1 MTKTRLWLA
10 AMLSLLERHVTLWR
24 KAWSLRHALDGESFH
39 RNETAFLASALALEK
54 TPISPAPRITAWT
67 IMILCLISLCW
78 AYFGKVDIVATA
90 AGKIVASGH
99 AKTIQALETSSVQ
112 TILVHEGDSVKKGQ
126 LLIELDATIAAAD
139 THRYEHDLIAAKLQT
154 LRAKAILTALNTNL
168 TPVIQRELIIP
179 LEKLQEAQD
188 QARGLFHEY
197 QARMARIQSDLER
210 HQAELNTT
218 AEIIRKIQHTLP
230 YAQKRAQ
237 DFKDLSDKNFVSQH
251 AWMEKEQIRLEQEAD
266 LAMQRSRS
274 LEIKAALKETQAQ
287 LKSLTAEL
295 RRQMLDAMS
304 EGMQKFAILQ
314 QDIIKTTSRQ
324 HLMQL
329 TSPIDG
335 TVQQLA
341 VNTIGGVVTPAQPLM
356 LIVPNHHPIEIEAL
370 LENKDI
376 GFVKKDQEAEIKIE
390 TFPYTRYGTIK
401 GKVAHIS
408 QDAISDEKRGLTY
421 LVHIQPE
428 RNKIQ
433 VDEKSVALSPGM
445 VVSVEIKTGN
455 RRVIE
460 YFLNP
465 LMQYANESLRE
476 R

>member
-1 MTKTRLWLA
+1 
-10 AMLSLLERHVTLWR
+10 
-24 KAWSLRHALDGESFH
+24 
-39 RNETAFLASALALEK
+39 
-54 TPISPAPRITAWT
+54 
-67 IMILCLISLCW
+67 
-78 AYFGKVDIVATA
+78 
-90 AGKIVASGH
+90 
-99 AKTIQALETSSVQ
+99 
-112 TILVHEGDSVKKGQ
+112 VKKGQ

-139 THRYEHDLIAAKLQT
+139 TQRYAHDLVVARLQI
-154 LRAKAILTALNTNL
+154 LRARALLTALNTNL
-168 TPVIQRELIIP
+168 TPIIHRELNIP
-179 LEKLQEAQD
+179 FKNWQEAQD
-188 QARGLFHEY
+188 QVRGLFQEY
-197 QARMARIQSDLER
+197 QARKNRIHSDLEK
-210 HQAELNTT
+210 HQAELNTIEET
-218 AEIIRKIQHTLP
+218 IRKINHTLP

-237 DFKDLSDKNFVSQH
+237 DFKDLSDKNFVSRH
-251 AWMEKEQIRLEQEAD
+251 AWMEKDQIRLEQEAD

-274 LEIKAALKETQAQ
+274 QEMRAAVKETQAQ
-287 LKSLTAEL
+287 LQSLTTEL
-295 RRQMLDAMS
+295 RRQMLDAIS
-304 EGMQKFAILQ
+304 EGTQKFVILQ
-314 QDIIKTTSRQ
+314 QELVKTTSRQ

-329 TSPIDG
+329 RAPIDG
-335 TVQQLA
+335 TVQQLV

-356 LIVPNHHPIEIEAL
+356 LIVPDHHPIEIEAL

-376 GFVKKDQEAEIKIE
+376 GFVKKDQNAEIKIE

-408 QDAISDEKRGLTY
+408 QDAINDEKRGLTY

-445 VVSVEIKTGN
+445 VVSVEIKTGS

>member
-1 MTKTRLWLA
+1 MIKIRLWLDA
-10 AMLSLLERHVTLWR
+10 IYDLIQRHIILWR
-24 KAWSLRHALDGESFH
+24 KAWLLRHELDGENFQ
-39 RNETAFLASALALEK
+39 RDETPFLASALALEK
-54 TPISPAPRITAWT
+54 TPASPAPRIAAWL
-67 IMILCLISLCW
+67 IMTLCLISLCW

-99 AKTIQALETSSVQ
+99 TKTIQALESSRVQ

-139 THRYEHDLIAAKLQT
+139 TQRYEHDLLAAQLQT
-154 LRAKAILTALNTNL
+154 LRAKAILAALNTNL
-168 TPVIQRELIIP
+168 APVIQRELHIP
-179 LEKLQEAQD
+179 FEKWQEAQN
-188 QARGLFHEY
+188 QVSGLFQEY
-197 QARMARIQSDLER
+197 QARSNRIHSDIEKHR
-210 HQAELNTT
+210 AELNTT
-218 AEIIRKIQHTLP
+218 EEIIRKIQHTLP

-237 DFKDLSDKNFVSQH
+237 DFKDLSDNNFVSHH
-251 AWMEKEQIRLEQEAD
+251 AWMEKDQIRLEQEAD

-274 LEIKAALKETQAQ
+274 QEISAALKETQAQ
-287 LKSLTAEL
+287 LQSLTAEL
-295 RRQMLDAMS
+295 RRQMLDAIS
-304 EGMQKFAILQ
+304 EGTQKFAILQ
-314 QDIIKTTSRQ
+314 QELIKTTSRQ
-324 HLMQL
+324 NLMQL
-329 TSPIDG
+329 TAPIDG

-341 VNTIGGVVTPAQPLM
+341 VSTVGGVVTPAQPLM
-356 LIVPNHHPIEIEAL
+356 IIVPDNHPIEIEAL

-376 GFVKKDQEAEIKIE
+376 GFVKKNQDAEIKIE

-408 QDAISDEKRGLTY
+408 QDAINDEKRGLTY
-421 LVHIQPE
+421 LAHIQPE

-433 VDEKSVALSPGM
+433 IDEKSVALSPGM

>member
-1 MTKTRLWLA
+1 MIKTRLWLDA
-10 AMLSLLERHVTLWR
+10 VHDLIERHIALWR
-24 KAWSLRHALDGESFH
+24 KAWSLRHQLDGEKYQ
-39 RNETAFLASALALEK
+39 RNETPFLASALALEK
-54 TPISPAPRITAWT
+54 TPVSPAPRLTVWL
-67 IMILCLISLCW
+67 IMALCLISLCW

-99 AKTIQALETSSVQ
+99 TKTLQALETSRVQ
-112 TILVHEGDSVKKGQ
+112 TILVHEDDSVKKGQ

-139 THRYEHDLIAAKLQT
+139 TQRYTHDLVVARLQI
-154 LRAKAILTALNTNL
+154 LRAKALLTALNTNL
-168 TPVIQRELIIP
+168 TPIIHRELNIP
-179 LEKLQEAQD
+179 FENWQEAQD
-188 QARGLFHEY
+188 QVRGLFQEY
-197 QARMARIQSDLER
+197 QARKNRIHSDLEK
-210 HQAELNTT
+210 HQAELNTIEET
-218 AEIIRKIQHTLP
+218 IRKINHTLP

-237 DFKDLSDKNFVSQH
+237 DFKDLSDKNFVSHH
-251 AWMEKEQIRLEQEAD
+251 AWMEKDQIRLEQEAD

-274 LEIKAALKETQAQ
+274 QEMRAALKETQAQ
-287 LKSLTAEL
+287 LQSLTAEL
-295 RRQMLDAMS
+295 RRQMLDAIS
-304 EGMQKFAILQ
+304 EGTQKFAILQ
-314 QDIIKTTSRQ
+314 QELVKTTSRQ
-324 HLMQL
+324 DLMQL
-329 TSPIDG
+329 TAPIDG
-335 TVQQLA
+335 TVQQLV

-356 LIVPNHHPIEIEAL
+356 LIVPDHHPIEIEAL

-376 GFVKKDQEAEIKIE
+376 GFVKKDQNAEIKIE
-390 TFPYTRYGTIK
+390 TFPYTRYGIIK
-401 GKVAHIS
+401 AKVAYIS
-408 QDAISDEKRGLTY
+408 QDAINDEKRGLTY

-445 VVSVEIKTGN
+445 VVSVEIKTGS

>member
-1 MTKTRLWLA
+1 MIKTRLWIDAIHDLI
-10 AMLSLLERHVTLWR
+10 ERHIALWR
-24 KAWSLRHALDGESFH
+24 KAWSLRHQLDGEKYQ
-39 RNETAFLASALALEK
+39 RDETPFLASALALEK
-54 TPISPAPRITAWT
+54 TPVSPAPRLTAWL
-67 IMILCLISLCW
+67 IMALCLISLCW

-99 AKTIQALETSSVQ
+99 TKTLQALETSRVQ

-139 THRYEHDLIAAKLQT
+139 TQRYAHDLVVARLQI
-154 LRAKAILTALNTNL
+154 LRAKALLTALNTNL
-168 TPVIQRELIIP
+168 TPIIHRELNIP
-179 LEKLQEAQD
+179 FENWQEAQD
-188 QARGLFHEY
+188 QVRGLFQEY
-197 QARMARIQSDLER
+197 QARKNRIHSDLEK
-210 HQAELNTT
+210 HQAELNTIEET
-218 AEIIRKIQHTLP
+218 IRKINHTLP
-230 YAQKRAQ
+230 YAKKRAQ
-237 DFKDLSDKNFVSQH
+237 DFKDLSDKNFVSHH
-251 AWMEKEQIRLEQEAD
+251 AWMEKDQIRLEQEAD

-274 LEIKAALKETQAQ
+274 QEMKAALKETQAQ
-287 LKSLTAEL
+287 LQSLTAEL
-295 RRQMLDAMS
+295 RRQMLDAIS
-304 EGMQKFAILQ
+304 EGTQKFAILQ
-314 QDIIKTTSRQ
+314 QELIKTTSRQ
-324 HLMQL
+324 HLMHL
-329 TSPIDG
+329 TAPIDG

-356 LIVPNHHPIEIEAL
+356 LIVPDHHPIEIEAL

-376 GFVKKDQEAEIKIE
+376 GFVKKDQDAEIKIE

-401 GKVAHIS
+401 AKVAHIS
-408 QDAISDEKRGLTY
+408 QDAINDEKRGLTY

-445 VVSVEIKTGN
+445 VVSVEIKTGS

>member
-1 MTKTRLWLA
+1 MIKIRLWLDGIRD
-10 AMLSLLERHVTLWR
+10 LIYRHITLWR
-24 KAWSLRHALDGESFH
+24 KAWSVRHALDGEHFQ
-39 RNETAFLASALALEK
+39 RDETPFLASALALEK
-54 TPISPAPRITAWT
+54 TPVSPAPRFTAWL
-67 IMILCLISLCW
+67 IMALCLISLCW

-99 AKTIQALETSSVQ
+99 TKTLQALETSRVQ

-126 LLIELDATIAAAD
+126 LLIELDATIATAD
-139 THRYEHDLIAAKLQT
+139 TQRYAHDLVAARLQI
-154 LRAKAILTALNTNL
+154 LRAKAILAALNTNL
-168 TPVIQRELIIP
+168 TPIIHRELNIP
-179 LEKLQEAQD
+179 FENWQEAQD
-188 QARGLFHEY
+188 QARGLFQEY
-197 QARMARIQSDLER
+197 QARKNRIHSDLEK

-218 AEIIRKIQHTLP
+218 EEMIRKINHTLP
-230 YAQKRAQ
+230 YAKKRAQ
-237 DFKDLSDKNFVSQH
+237 DFKDLSDKNFVSHH
-251 AWMEKEQIRLEQEAD
+251 AWMEKDQIRLEQEAD

-274 LEIKAALKETQAQ
+274 QEMKAALKETQAQ
-287 LKSLTAEL
+287 LQSLTAEL
-295 RRQMLDAMS
+295 RRQMLDAIS
-304 EGMQKFAILQ
+304 EGTQKFAILEQ
-314 QDIIKTTSRQ
+314 ELIKTTSRQ

-329 TSPIDG
+329 TAPIDG
-335 TVQQLA
+335 TVQQLV
-341 VNTIGGVVTPAQPLM
+341 VNTVGGVVTPAQALM
-356 LIVPNHHPIEIEAL
+356 LIVPDHHPLEIEAL

-408 QDAISDEKRGLTY
+408 QDAITDEKRGLTY

-428 RNKIQ
+428 KNKIQ

>member
-1 MTKTRLWLA
+1 MIKTRLWLDA
-10 AMLSLLERHVTLWR
+10 IHSLIERHIVLWR
-24 KAWSLRHALDGESFH
+24 KAWSLRHQLDGEKYQ
-39 RNETAFLASALALEK
+39 RDETPFLASALALEK
-54 TPISPAPRITAWT
+54 TPISPAPRFTAWL
-67 IMILCLISLCW
+67 IMALCLISLCW

-99 AKTIQALETSSVQ
+99 TKTLQALETSRVQ

-139 THRYEHDLIAAKLQT
+139 TQRYTHDLVVARLQI
-154 LRAKAILTALNTNL
+154 LRAKALLTALNTNL
-168 TPVIQRELIIP
+168 TPIIHRELNIP
-179 LEKLQEAQD
+179 FENWQEAQD
-188 QARGLFHEY
+188 QVRGLFQEY
-197 QARMARIQSDLER
+197 QARKNRIHSDLEK
-210 HQAELNTT
+210 HQAELNTIEET
-218 AEIIRKIQHTLP
+218 IRKINHTLP

-237 DFKDLSDKNFVSQH
+237 DFKDLSDKNFVSRH
-251 AWMEKEQIRLEQEAD
+251 AWMEKDQIRLEQEAE

-274 LEIKAALKETQAQ
+274 QEMRAAVKETQAQ
-287 LKSLTAEL
+287 LQSLTAEL
-295 RRQMLDAMS
+295 RRQMLDTIS
-304 EGMQKFAILQ
+304 EGTQKFVILQ
-314 QDIIKTTSRQ
+314 QELVKTTSRQ

-329 TSPIDG
+329 TAPIDG

-341 VNTIGGVVTPAQPLM
+341 VNTIGGVVTPAQSLM
-356 LIVPNHHPIEIEAL
+356 LIVPDHHPIEIEAI

-376 GFVKKDQEAEIKIE
+376 GFVKKDQDAEIKIE

-408 QDAISDEKRGLTY
+408 QDAINDEKHGLTY

-428 RNKIQ
+428 RKKIQ
-433 VDEKSVALSPGM
+433 VDEKSVALSLGM
-445 VVSVEIKTGN
+445 VVSVEIKTGS

-465 LMQYANESLRE
+465 LVQYANESLRE